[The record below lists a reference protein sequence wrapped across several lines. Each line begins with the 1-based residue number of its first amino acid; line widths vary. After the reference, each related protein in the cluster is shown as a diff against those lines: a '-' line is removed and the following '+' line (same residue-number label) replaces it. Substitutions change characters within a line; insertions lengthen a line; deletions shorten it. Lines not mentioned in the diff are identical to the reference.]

1 MNNLTP
7 PYSSYSLPQLQE
19 EVKKRGLKTHYKSS
33 GRSEHEHIVA
43 MLTGNDVFTSAVRQA
58 LGLSHQDLKKSL
70 EKFSSD
76 S

>member
-1 MNNLTP
+1 MSNLTP

-33 GRSEHEHIVA
+33 DRSEHAHLVA
-43 MLTGNDVFTSAVRQA
+43 MLTGNDVFVASIRQA
-58 LGLSHQDLKKSL
+58 LGLSHNDPKKSL